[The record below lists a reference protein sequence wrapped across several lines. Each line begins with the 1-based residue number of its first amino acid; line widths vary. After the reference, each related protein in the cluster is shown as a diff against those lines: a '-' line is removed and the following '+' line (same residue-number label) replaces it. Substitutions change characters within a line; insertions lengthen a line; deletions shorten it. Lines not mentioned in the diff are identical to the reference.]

1 MTRPVFSAI
10 VSAMP
15 GVSLSLSQMPAV
27 RRHCQTMALYTGSP
41 VALSHRIVVSRWFV
55 MPMPAM
61 RASGPSLRSTC
72 AATLRWLSQS
82 SSGSCSTQPGCG

>member
-55 MPMPAM
+55 MPIPAM
-61 RASGPSLRSTC
+61 RASGPSSSSAI
-72 AATLRWLSQS
+72 AATLR
-82 SSGSCSTQPGCG
+82 